1 MKRKQEMRLIQPR
14 RDTKWIDKYTIYEV
28 ISNEDSFGYFKV
40 QEPRSISGRTHF
52 IHKSNMREV
61 TIVQSHVNQPSIH
74 THTYN
79 INHTHIYHKDIT
91 MMKKLFYSHLGI
103 ETLIIAA
110 CMALV
115 IAACIF
121 GTWALLLTL

>member
-1 MKRKQEMRLIQPR
+1 MKRIQEMRLIQPR

-61 TIVQSHVNQPSIH
+61 TIV
-74 THTYN
+74 
-79 INHTHIYHKDIT
+79 
-91 MMKKLFYSHLGI
+91 
-103 ETLIIAA
+103 
-110 CMALV
+110 
-115 IAACIF
+115 
-121 GTWALLLTL
+121 

>member
-1 MKRKQEMRLIQPR
+1 MRLIQPR

-61 TIVQSHVNQPSIH
+61 TIV
-74 THTYN
+74 
-79 INHTHIYHKDIT
+79 
-91 MMKKLFYSHLGI
+91 
-103 ETLIIAA
+103 
-110 CMALV
+110 
-115 IAACIF
+115 
-121 GTWALLLTL
+121 